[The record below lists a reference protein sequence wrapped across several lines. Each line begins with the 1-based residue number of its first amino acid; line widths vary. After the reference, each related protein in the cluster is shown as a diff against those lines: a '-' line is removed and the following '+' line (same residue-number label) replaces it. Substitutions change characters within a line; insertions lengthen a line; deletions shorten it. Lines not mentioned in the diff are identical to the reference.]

1 MVDGSRLIKD
11 LKNKDLDEFVSS
23 DDIDFECEKC
33 GFKSD
38 DINKFNISRNGMIL
52 YCDKCYNKIYIN

>member
-1 MVDGSRLIKD
+1 MS
-11 LKNKDLDEFVSS
+11 LKKQDLDEYVSS

-38 DINKFNISRNGMIL
+38 DITKFMISLNGMIL
-52 YCDKCYNKIYIN
+52 YCDDCYNNIYIN

>member
-1 MVDGSRLIKD
+1 MKSKEE
-11 LKNKDLDEFVSS
+11 LDEYVSS

-38 DINKFNISRNGMIL
+38 DITNFSISKNGMNL
-52 YCDKCYNKIYIN
+52 FCDECYNKIYVN